1 MDGKRDDS
9 WLSPCLTKSKN
20 LLDFI
25 QLHWVTLTNKTI
37 HNIAYYKM
45 RKNHNIV
52 YSLCSLQLQHVI
64 PYTHIISDH
73 IISSDMT

>member
-25 QLHWVTLTNKTI
+25 QLH
-37 HNIAYYKM
+37 
-45 RKNHNIV
+45 
-52 YSLCSLQLQHVI
+52 
-64 PYTHIISDH
+64 
-73 IISSDMT
+73 

>member
-1 MDGKRDDS
+1 
-9 WLSPCLTKSKN
+9 
-20 LLDFI
+20 
-25 QLHWVTLTNKTI
+25 
-37 HNIAYYKM
+37 M

-73 IISSDMT
+73 IISSDKTWMSHNAVPSYS